1 MVKVGM
7 ISFAHMHAYSYASC
21 LKELPNAEIVAIYN
35 EDTSVADDL
44 CRRFGGKF
52 FDDYHKLLEE
62 DLDAVIVCSANADH
76 REHVTAAAEAGK
88 AVLCEKPIATTVED
102 GQEMIE
108 ACEKAGVKFGIA
120 FPCRYIPAVRRA
132 KEAVESGQIGRIIG
146 IKGTNHGSMPGGWF
160 AQKEKSGGGA
170 VMDHTVHV
178 VDLWRWFLKS
188 EVVEVYA
195 ESDTLMHQIE
205 VDDCGILTLLFDNG
219 VFATLDASWSRPKSF
234 PTWGDVTM
242 EIVGVNGVIS
252 LDAFAQDFDLYN
264 DKVMKAQWIYWG
276 DNMDMGLISDFIESI
291 EEDRPFMITGE
302 DGLRAL
308 EVALAA
314 YRSAETHEPVKLR

>member
-76 REHVTAAAEAGK
+76 REHVIAAAEAGK

-178 VDLWRWFLKS
+178 WWICGGGSSKARWLRS
-188 EVVEVYA
+188 MP
-195 ESDTLMHQIE
+195 SPIPLCIR
-205 VDDCGILTLLFDNG
+205 
-219 VFATLDASWSRPKSF
+219 SRW
-234 PTWGDVTM
+234 TT
-242 EIVGVNGVIS
+242 VG
-252 LDAFAQDFDLYN
+252 Y
-264 DKVMKAQWIYWG
+264 
-276 DNMDMGLISDFIESI
+276 
-291 EEDRPFMITGE
+291 
-302 DGLRAL
+302 
-308 EVALAA
+308 
-314 YRSAETHEPVKLR
+314 

>member
-1 MVKVGM
+1 
-7 ISFAHMHAYSYASC
+7 
-21 LKELPNAEIVAIYN
+21 
-35 EDTSVADDL
+35 
-44 CRRFGGKF
+44 
-52 FDDYHKLLEE
+52 
-62 DLDAVIVCSANADH
+62 
-76 REHVTAAAEAGK
+76 
-88 AVLCEKPIATTVED
+88 
-102 GQEMIE
+102 
-108 ACEKAGVKFGIA
+108 
-120 FPCRYIPAVRRA
+120 
-132 KEAVESGQIGRIIG
+132 
-146 IKGTNHGSMPGGWF
+146 
-160 AQKEKSGGGA
+160 
-170 VMDHTVHV
+170 
-178 VDLWRWFLKS
+178 
-188 EVVEVYA
+188 
-195 ESDTLMHQIE
+195 MHQIE

-242 EIVGVNGVIS
+242 EIVGINGVIS

-314 YRSAETHEPVKLR
+314 YKSAETHEPVRLR

>member
-76 REHVTAAAEAGK
+76 KEHVTAAAEAGK

-160 AQKEKSGGGA
+160 TQKEKSGGGA

-205 VDDCGILTLLFDNG
+205 VDDCGILTLL
-219 VFATLDASWSRPKSF
+219 L
-234 PTWGDVTM
+234 
-242 EIVGVNGVIS
+242 
-252 LDAFAQDFDLYN
+252 
-264 DKVMKAQWIYWG
+264 
-276 DNMDMGLISDFIESI
+276 
-291 EEDRPFMITGE
+291 ITGSSPRWT
-302 DGLRAL
+302 RAGRGPNPSPHG
-308 EVALAA
+308 AM
-314 YRSAETHEPVKLR
+314 